1 MQRPATR
8 NRGGD
13 ARRRNDRR
21 ARRGPASSLALPP
34 RDGDAEGF
42 GAYYDLRGDVRR
54 ATVELRNVDTQGT
67 ITVPAVFAPP
77 TDSLPDRLHCSFTVR
92 AWRLGAF
99 GQTVTL
105 TDRGSL
111 PLETAE

>member
-1 MQRPATR
+1 MATL
-8 NRGGD
+8 D
-13 ARRRNDRR
+13 AETTVERDEDPRVLWRY
-21 ARRGPASSLALPP
+21 PP